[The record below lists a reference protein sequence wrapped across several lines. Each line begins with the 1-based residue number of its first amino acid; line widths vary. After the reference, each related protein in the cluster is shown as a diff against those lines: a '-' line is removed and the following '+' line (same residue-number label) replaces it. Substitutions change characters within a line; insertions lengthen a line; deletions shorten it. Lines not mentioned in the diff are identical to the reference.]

1 MYRLENQLK
10 PLLLTNVEFVIDGKV
25 IKRGK
30 IKVFNTKQFFIKFRL
45 ENLES
50 IKDYELPY
58 PFRVEKVSDGYLFD
72 YCLSAFIPNTE
83 EVFWKMRGMNKDDSS
98 KLHEKYLFV
107 RTLSA

>member
-10 PLLLTNVEFVIDGKV
+10 PLMLSNVEFVIDNKV

-30 IKVFNTKQFFIKFRL
+30 IRVYNTKQFFIKFRL
-45 ENLES
+45 DCSNGV
-50 IKDYELPY
+50 KDYEIPY
-58 PFRVEKVSDGYLFD
+58 PFRVERVSNGYLFD

-83 EVFWKMRGMNKDDSS
+83 EVFWKMKMLNNEDSS